1 MNVSYPV
8 KSKVKMAWG
17 GITLPL
23 KEGTPV
29 SSLGA
34 IANTKDAIGLVAD
47 THTFVDGAEV
57 EIYVGGSVALAE
69 VEAKSGLTLAAAAML
84 AMDGI
89 DFRAA
94 DGTTKDKYKY
104 VLPEATATAIGG
116 VKLASNV
123 IAGDDDTD
131 ALKAVLVALK
141 AAGIMAADP
150 VTE

>member
-34 IANTKDAIGLVAD
+34 IANTKDAVGLVSG

-57 EIYVGGSVALAE
+57 EIYVGGSVALSE
-69 VEAKSGLTLAAAAML
+69 VEAKSGLTLTAAALL

-89 DFRAA
+89 NFQAA
-94 DGTTKDKYKY
+94 DGTTKDKY
-104 VLPEATATAIGG
+104 VLPAATATAIGG
-116 VKLASNV
+116 VKMASNV
-123 IAGDDDTD
+123 IAGEDDTD